1 MQKIEERST
10 RTSGNLNKMMS
21 DLDRAKVALGNTT
34 NRLMSLQHTQFVEN
48 RVYDDDD
55 EVVASNSAQL
65 TAAPTE
71 EKKSLVEALQHVLD
85 CGTKVMNKYYERVS
99 FELSD
104 DSDDEVD
111 KSTRKRWRKNFLG

>member
-1 MQKIEERST
+1 MV
-10 RTSGNLNKMMS
+10 S

-71 EKKSLVEALQHVLD
+71 EKKNLVEALQHVLD

-104 DSDDEVD
+104 DSDDEAD
-111 KSTRKRWRKNFLG
+111 KSARKR